1 MLTALASLVAV
12 SLVVEPAVAGVLLD
26 EEELLLLEDELL
38 DEEELLL
45 LDDDE
50 LLDEEELSSLETDSA
65 DDQSNS
71 KMAGSVMV
79 PMPTDD
85 KSRVNVIGICV
96 AVLVTEKTKLVPLT
110 TLSS

>member
-79 PMPTDD
+79 Q
-85 KSRVNVIGICV
+85 SRVNVIGICV